1 MLLPKQDVTPLINGG
16 GWRSVFAHAAGGL
29 VLATPSTIYYTPD
42 ASTAPAA
49 VTDASAVEVA
59 AAGNRVWWL
68 TRQGAV
74 DSATWHMGCAA
85 GFKANHDGACM
96 QVGHGWYSTNGL
108 DIQTCPRSVAPP
120 LAPSVAHPLVQAYAP
135 TDTGGPTV

>member
-1 MLLPKQDVTPLINGG
+1 MRLQKQVVTPLLSGG

-29 VLATPSTIYYTPD
+29 VLATPSTVYYTPD
-42 ASTAPAA
+42 ASTLPTA
-49 VTDASAVEVA
+49 VTNASAVEIA

-74 DSATWHMGCAA
+74 GSTTWGMGCAA

-120 LAPSVAHPLVQAYAP
+120 LAPSVAHPLAQAYAP
-135 TDTGGPTV
+135 LI

>member
-74 DSATWHMGCAA
+74 DSATWRTGCAA

-96 QVGHGWYSTNGL
+96 QVGHGWYSTNGVDL
-108 DIQTCPRSVAPP
+108 QTCPRYLLWLPQWLP
-120 LAPSVAHPLVQAYAP
+120 LWLTHWPSLRL
-135 TDTGGPTV
+135 TL